1 MLICVDWVPPDFTAS
16 RSWPFSSGRDHR
28 PIRPLGD
35 RTDGTGYS
43 PNKGS
48 PHRPDPA
55 LTQHAPASSLPDA
68 GRVGGGFRRA
78 GGRRDPG
85 HLPTDDVPDEAA
97 QLPGHGHVRL
107 LICFDLSRWLTGI
120 SLHSP
125 CKSLLLARWIC
136 GREARECGR
145 ARWATRVQRV
155 VRGLSTR
162 PEGRAPVRR
171 TRPHTHRA
179 VGRLASAGGVLSQ
192 DKAGLI
198 ATVDHADMRG
208 LGTTG
213 LHCVAELAF
222 L

>member
-1 MLICVDWVPPDFTAS
+1 MSGGDGAAEACLDDDRLSYHCPMGGHPQPVEIALPPGRRPGRAADERVLHAARDS
-16 RSWPFSSGRDHR
+16 RLAPQNPSPCREPGHRRSGRGR
-28 PIRPLGD
+28 LW
-35 RTDGTGYS
+35 GTFACAIIA
-43 PNKGS
+43 
-48 PHRPDPA
+48 A
-55 LTQHAPASSLPDA
+55 LEETS
-68 GRVGGGFRRA
+68 G
-78 GGRRDPG
+78 
-85 HLPTDDVPDEAA
+85 
-97 QLPGHGHVRL
+97 
-107 LICFDLSRWLTGI
+107 LICFDLSRWLTEL

-136 GREARECGR
+136 GREARECGQ

-171 TRPHTHRA
+171 TRPHIHRA

>member
-1 MLICVDWVPPDFTAS
+1 MIAQDFS
-16 RSWPFSSGRDHR
+16 RVSVLGSGSIATPYGVATMCAHAGKRPARVRPAQFASGRIFEIWDYLLELNDICLFDKR
-28 PIRPLGD
+28 LGEIS
-35 RTDGTGYS
+35 G
-43 PNKGS
+43 
-48 PHRPDPA
+48 
-55 LTQHAPASSLPDA
+55 
-68 GRVGGGFRRA
+68 
-78 GGRRDPG
+78 
-85 HLPTDDVPDEAA
+85 
-97 QLPGHGHVRL
+97 
-107 LICFDLSRWLTGI
+107 LICFDLSRWLTEL

-136 GREARECGR
+136 GREARECGQ

-171 TRPHTHRA
+171 TRPHLRRA
-179 VGRLASAGGVLSQ
+179 VGRLASAGGVVSQ